1 MLISE
6 LLPEY
11 LGLGYI
17 VQERQLHEML
27 VIVTVA
33 VYEIS
38 DNIFNIMLD

>member
-1 MLISE
+1 MLIFE

-11 LGLGYI
+11 LGFSYI

-27 VIVTVA
+27 LIVTVT